1 MTGRAREEEN
11 STKAVASLRR
21 CGHILYHHIGEKRGQ
36 TRVLELL
43 TEKKTLPQ
51 QQILEQLGVQPGSGS
66 ELLSKLEGRGLIE
79 RVRDEADNRRVLVH
93 LTAQGRAEFN
103 GKKEE
108 PSDETLMEPLETEQA
123 ELNRLLTKLLDV
135 WEEDSEPVQ
144 AEKVWQGVKRG
155 SCLDRQSNPAG
166 QGQGANLQA
175 LHARYPL
182 KKGESMLPN
191 GKMVQIKKIR
201 KNGGEKAQ

>member
-1 MTGRAREEEN
+1 MEEEN
-11 STKAVASLRR
+11 STKAVALLRR

-79 RVRDEADNRRVLVH
+79 RVRDEADNRVLVH
-93 LTAQGRAEFN
+93 LTAQGRAEFD

-108 PSDETLMEPLETEQA
+108 PSDETLMEPLEEAEQA

-135 WEEDSEPVQ
+135 WEEKYEPY
-144 AEKVWQGVKRG
+144 KR
-155 SCLDRQSNPAG
+155 
-166 QGQGANLQA
+166 
-175 LHARYPL
+175 
-182 KKGESMLPN
+182 KKS
-191 GKMVQIKKIR
+191 GK
-201 KNGGEKAQ
+201 G

>member
-1 MTGRAREEEN
+1 MEEEN

-93 LTAQGRAEFN
+93 LTAQGRAEFD

-108 PSDETLMEPLETEQA
+108 PSDETLMEPLEELRDFWEDAAAWGELPA
-123 ELNRLLTKLLDV
+123 ELFTPLIKTVGIALLSRTGSDLCRDAGEGAIASVLETAGAVAAIAVSLPLFRAAWELLR
-135 WEEDSEPVQ
+135 S
-144 AEKVWQGVKRG
+144 
-155 SCLDRQSNPAG
+155 L
-166 QGQGANLQA
+166 L
-175 LHARYPL
+175 
-182 KKGESMLPN
+182 
-191 GKMVQIKKIR
+191 
-201 KNGGEKAQ
+201 